1 MNPKFLELAIEA
13 NLYVDFNGQPWPRNM
28 NGTDIEGAYQ
38 RFAELIV
45 RDCMYNLYI
54 NGYDDAMNQIQ
65 QHYGVK

>member
-1 MNPKFLELAIEA
+1 MNPTFLELAIEA
-13 NLYVDFNGQPWPRNM
+13 DLYVDVNGKPWPRNM

>member
-28 NGTDIEGAYQ
+28 NGADIEGAYQ
-38 RFAELIV
+38 QFAELIV

>member
-13 NLYVDFNGQPWPRNM
+13 NLYVDFNSQPWPRNM
-28 NGTDIEGAYQ
+28 NGADIEGAYQ

>member
-1 MNPKFLELAIEA
+1 MNPTFLELAIEA
-13 NLYVDFNGQPWPRNM
+13 DLYVDVNGRPWPRNM
-28 NGTDIEGAYQ
+28 NGADIEGAYQ